1 VQQIIGN
8 VYIIAAASGTGKTSL
23 VKFLIESLDDIAI
36 SISHTTRPMRK
47 DEREQESYFYVSE
60 QEFKKMIDQN
70 AFLEY
75 AKVFDHYYGTSKEW
89 VEWQIKKSKDVI
101 LEIDWQGA
109 QQIKQQYPQ
118 SISIFILPPSK
129 EELRRRLESRNQ
141 DNQDVIA
148 KRLAAAHEEIAHCSD
163 FDYIVINDKFDIA
176 LVDLRSIIR
185 SHRMQKKVQI
195 IKYQNLL
202 AELIKK

>member
-1 VQQIIGN
+1 MQQIIGN